1 MKLEEEVKR
10 FMDNKSKSMIT
21 ATEYQEKAK
30 TTAIF
35 PANTALEYLSL
46 GLVGEAGE
54 VANKV
59 KKIIRDNKVAGT
71 QQADYLHFSND
82 IASEIGDVLWYC
94 AMLSDYFQVNL
105 GQIMENNLD
114 KLQSR
119 KSRGVLGGSGDKR

>member
-1 MKLEEEVKR
+1 MKLEEEVKK
-10 FMDNKSKSMIT
+10 FMDTKNKSMIT

-71 QQADYLHFSND
+71 QQADYMHFSND

-94 AMLSDYFQVNL
+94 AMMAKEVGVSLDEIMKENL
-105 GQIMENNLD
+105 K
-114 KLQSR
+114 KLHGR
-119 KSRGVLGGSGDKR
+119 KVRGTLHGSGDNR